1 MGRRNIRIEKFCDIC
16 GSKFTIP
23 PCWEGR
29 VKRCSLKCKHKA
41 MEGKNNWNYKNGKT
55 VSKYGYI
62 LINNYPFKIF
72 EHRKIVEEYLGI
84 KLKDSEIVHHKNGI
98 KDDNRIENLEIMTRS
113 QHNILHNIYRNRD
126 EGGRFLSKMQ

>member
-1 MGRRNIRIEKFCDIC
+1 MGKDKTGAEFTVYIRERNIRIEKFCDIC

-72 EHRKIVEEYLGI
+72 EHRKIVAFPTTPFPQI
-84 KLKDSEIVHHKNGI
+84 TASSIEIAP
-98 KDDNRIENLEIMTRS
+98 L
-113 QHNILHNIYRNRD
+113 
-126 EGGRFLSKMQ
+126 